1 MNRRARLQ
9 MRLQRIVQ
17 GLSIAALAYYLSGLI
32 VYLSRRAPK
41 DAGWLPSGVTAEEMT
56 ALSLPLTVL
65 LASWLFMARVQ
76 RLSLKAA
83 KEEQVD

>member
-1 MNRRARLQ
+1 
-9 MRLQRIVQ
+9 
-17 GLSIAALAYYLSGLI
+17 
-32 VYLSRRAPK
+32 
-41 DAGWLPSGVTAEEMT
+41 VTAEEMT
-56 ALSLPLTVL
+56 ALSLPLVL